1 MENKELIDIAK
12 EILEEC
18 KKINSQTKRKEYYC
32 LIADL
37 DNNYAKF
44 IVVNNLYHGRSTYSE
59 DISEKFLFNDL
70 YRDNIYTSR
79 YPIEGKIKV
88 FDEEELQ
95 DLIKNKLSWYFSN
108 KRIKLITFE
117 VDKFKYSY
125 IDKLKYINFNMD
137 NCYIHYLLTEALQ
150 PNESEQIT
158 QHQSTQDKQKKYYVG
173 LLDPKNNIFKYVCSS
188 TFDCDGY
195 LANNE
200 IFSKLFENNIFTNTV
215 TTPCGTKIF
224 SQSEL
229 DEFKKSEIILSLMN
243 NYNLQI
249 YTFDTDI
256 ADYDSIAT
264 ENKQYYIYYLPHFF
278 IFLSNDNIIFF
289 NGFLNCKE
297 TYHLKL
303 ENNIEKAKLFNRADA
318 IINIHRLWRSGH
330 KGWTYIKKDDP
341 DLIDFMK
348 KSINS

>member
-18 KKINSQTKRKEYYC
+18 KKINNQTKRKEYYC

-44 IVVNNLYHGRSTYSE
+44 IVINSLYHGRSTYSE
-59 DISEKFLFNDL
+59 DISEKFLFNKL
-70 YRDNIYTSR
+70 YCDDIYTSR

-95 DLIKNKLSWYFSN
+95 DLIQNKLSWYFN
-108 KRIKLITFE
+108 HKRIKLITFE

-125 IDKLKYINFNMD
+125 IDKLKYIDFNMD
-137 NCYIHYLLTEALQ
+137 NCYIHYLLTEAELQ
-150 PNESEQIT
+150 TNEPEQVIPSNNPFP
-158 QHQSTQDKQKKYYVG
+158 QSTQDKQKRYYVG
-173 LLDPKNNIFKYVCSS
+173 LLDPKNHIFKYICSS

-195 LANNE
+195 LVNNE

-243 NYNLQI
+243 KYNLQI

-264 ENKQYYIYYLPHFF
+264 ENKQYYIYYL
-278 IFLSNDNIIFF
+278 SDDNDNLIFF
-289 NGFLNCKE
+289 
-297 TYHLKL
+297 
-303 ENNIEKAKLFNRADA
+303 
-318 IINIHRLWRSGH
+318 
-330 KGWTYIKKDDP
+330 
-341 DLIDFMK
+341 
-348 KSINS
+348 